1 MTTTTLSQITALQD
15 YAERFSSSIP
25 QTPTGK
31 YASVILL
38 RETKSYAIFT
48 TEGGQQQDI
57 ERTQA
62 GLVHTESID
71 RLVMF
76 KRKQVAP
83 ERRTGK
89 ALARQYGVFPF
100 AVVTKDGSVTD
111 VIYGHEAIAE
121 AQQQAKDKRGVSVAP
136 YSDCYLTAG
145 LCTHC
150 TDCLTYGYAAVEGE
164 GARKA
169 RVMTDSCF
177 SVRPYPLIQKGIKF
191 NVIDEQEQTSGT
203 ITEYDYT
210 MPEVFL
216 PSVVTTV
223 DLTLDEFVY
232 ILGNLLRTT
241 RYGKESSRQGF
252 MRNHIL
258 AIAFSDVEL
267 FSNLEFTQAFYDAFA
282 ADTEIDLVKGFLSEQ
297 DFVRHAPK
305 VIQQLTANLN
315 GRLQMIVGTE
325 ALEAFNGQPP
335 NGWTAGLD
343 DIVSQVRELNQD
355 ETRLAQFLRALNTQ
369 SASFFTG

>member
-1 MTTTTLSQITALQD
+1 MSHSNISSLEKFAHRFV
-15 YAERFSSSIP
+15 AEIP
-25 QTPTGK
+25 RSPTGR

-48 TEGGQQQDI
+48 TEGGQQQDT

-62 GLVHTESID
+62 GLRQSQPVD

-89 ALARQYGVFPF
+89 ALARQYGVFPY
-100 AVVTKDGSVTD
+100 AITTKDGSVTG
-111 VIYGHEAIAE
+111 VVYGEAAIAE
-121 AQQQAKDKRGVSVAP
+121 AKKSAEGKKDVKVVPRD
-136 YSDCYLTAG
+136 DCFLTAG

-150 TDCLTYGYAAVEGE
+150 PDCLTYGYAAIEGE

-177 SVRPYPLIQKGIKF
+177 SIRPYPLIQKDIKF
-191 NVIDEQEQTSGT
+191 NVIDEQAQTSGT

-232 ILGNLLRTT
+232 VLGNVLRTT

-252 MRNHIL
+252 IRNHVL
-258 AIAFSDVEL
+258 ALAFSDVEL
-267 FSNLEFTQAFYDAFA
+267 FANLELTQAFYDAFTQPEKE
-282 ADTEIDLVKGFLSEQ
+282 ADKMDLANGFLTRQ
-297 DFVRHAPK
+297 DFERHASA
-305 VIQQLTANLN
+305 IISNLTKHLF
-315 GRLQMIVGTE
+315 GRLELIQDE
-325 ALEAFNGQPP
+325 ALKTILA
-335 NGWTAGLD
+335 
-343 DIVSQVRELNQD
+343 ELESLHQD
-355 ETRLAQFLRALNTQ
+355 ENRLRDFLRGLNDQ
-369 SASFFTG
+369 SASFVV